1 MLHSI
6 ETELAPSE
14 SDVCSQAIK
23 TGNWAFLSGQ
33 IPLVVESN
41 TLLQGSI
48 TEQTAQVF
56 HNLSAVAMASGGSLE
71 HVVKL
76 TIYLKDMANL
86 AEFNEEMLKH
96 FSSPLPARAVVSVSA
111 LPMDAEM
118 QVEAIMMI
126 PDPVWSLA
134 VT

>member
-1 MLHSI
+1 MLHPI

-14 SDVCSQAIK
+14 SEVCSQAIK
-23 TGNWAFLSGQ
+23 SGNWAFLSAQ

-48 TEQTAQVF
+48 AEQTAQIF
-56 HNLSAVAMASGGSLE
+56 HNLSAVALASGGSLE
-71 HVVKL
+71 QVVKL

-86 AEFNEEMLKH
+86 AEFNGAMLKH
-96 FSSPLPARAVVSVSA
+96 LSLPLPARAVVSVNA
-111 LPMDAEM
+111 LPMDADI

>member
-6 ETELAPSE
+6 ETKLAPSE
-14 SDVCSQAIK
+14 ADVCSQAIK
-23 TGNWAFLSGQ
+23 SGNWTFISGQ
-33 IPLVVESN
+33 IPLVTESN

-56 HNLSAVAMASGGSLE
+56 ENLRAVAMASGGSLE
-71 HVVKL
+71 YVVKL

-86 AEFNEEMLKH
+86 AEFNQEMIKY
-96 FSSPLPARAVVSVSA
+96 FRSPLPARAVVSVSG

-126 PDPVWSLA
+126 SDPVWALA

>member
-1 MLHSI
+1 MLHPI

-23 TGNWAFLSGQ
+23 SGNWAFLSGQ

-41 TLLQGSI
+41 SLLQGSI
-48 TEQTAQVF
+48 AEQTAQVF
-56 HNLSAVAMASGGSLE
+56 HNLSVVAMASGGSLE

-76 TIYLKDMANL
+76 TLYLKDMSNL
-86 AEFNEEMLKH
+86 AEFNREMIKH
-96 FSSPLPARAVVSVSA
+96 LNSPLPARAVVLVNG
-111 LPMDAEM
+111 LPMGAEM
-118 QVEAIMMI
+118 QVDAIMMI
-126 PDPVWSLA
+126 PDPVWALA